1 MIKITRFFYI
11 HWSVAPLFLLSYWSG
26 GLFTLLAS
34 YAVVVVHE
42 LFHLFAAL
50 LAGERI
56 GSILLLPFGMT
67 LRLSAGLV
75 REPGK
80 EIFIALAGPAA
91 NLLMLAISFAVMPVY
106 GTMNLSLLTFCAL
119 NIMIFSVNLLPCM
132 PLDGGR
138 VLKAVLVQKM
148 GYLSAVSVLR
158 RTSRVI
164 IIVLAVLGVWL
175 LSVTKLNVSLVVVAG
190 FLAFHLAT
198 EQRQNEYILM
208 REILYSKEKLYKKG
222 IMRSSSMSCLENQ
235 KARDVFKMLSYDRF
249 YTIHVVDKDQRHLRT
264 VTEVQLVDT
273 ILKQGWQALIADVF

>member
-11 HWSVAPLFLLSYWSG
+11 HWSVVPLFLLAYWSG
-26 GLFTLLAS
+26 GLYTLLAS
-34 YAVVVVHE
+34 YAVVTVHE

-50 LAGERI
+50 LAKERI

-80 EIFIALAGPAA
+80 EIFIALAGPFA
-91 NLLMLAISFAVMPVY
+91 NLLMLSISFILTPVY
-106 GTMNLSLLTFCAL
+106 GTMNLALLAFCVL
-119 NIMIFSVNLLPCM
+119 NMMILSVNLLPCM

-138 VLKAVLVQKM
+138 VLKAVLVRKI
-148 GYLSAVSVLR
+148 GYLSAISVVR
-158 RTSRVI
+158 RTSKVI
-164 IIVLAVLGVWL
+164 IIMLTVLGIWL
-175 LSVTKLNVSLVVVAG
+175 LFVSKMNVSLVMAAG
-190 FLAFHLAT
+190 FLTFHLSA

-222 IMRSSSMSCLENQ
+222 IMRSSGMSCLETQ
-235 KARDVFKMLSYDRF
+235 KARDVFKILSYDRF
-249 YTIHVVDKDQRHLRT
+249 YIIHIVDKNQRHLRT